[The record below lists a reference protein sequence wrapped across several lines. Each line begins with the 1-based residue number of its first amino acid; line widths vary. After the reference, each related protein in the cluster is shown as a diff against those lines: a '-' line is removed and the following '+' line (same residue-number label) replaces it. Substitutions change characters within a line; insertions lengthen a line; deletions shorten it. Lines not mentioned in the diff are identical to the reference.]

1 MDPSKDRPTTQKS
14 TQVVNDSSPRW
25 GTKFDFVDIT
35 AGSTLF
41 CQVYDKPGVLEGMS
55 SNLKSVVGIKKSD
68 KLLGL
73 VRVPVMDV
81 VRNTRLKDDFAL
93 QQAQQGVLDLKL
105 EWQPVEYQ

>member
-1 MDPSKDRPTTQKS
+1 MQ
-14 TQVVNDSSPRW
+14 
-25 GTKFDFVDIT
+25 
-35 AGSTLF
+35 
-41 CQVYDKPGVLEGMS
+41 
-55 SNLKSVVGIKKSD
+55 KSD